1 MIWDPKIENIT
12 FFSDKMALAIL
23 EGGDPDLFHYFRTF
37 DSVSPSF
44 VLCYKRPQKLYA
56 SH

>member
-12 FFSDKMALAIL
+12 FFSDKIALAIL

-44 VLCYKRPQKLYA
+44 VLCYERPQKLYA